1 MNNYLKNFE
10 KYIFYFLIAILAF
23 YILVE
28 VVTLVYFFFTG
39 LFSIESGKLLFFSKE
54 EGEQIIPA
62 FFGIL
67 IALELIDTFKI
78 YLKEN
83 EIKAQ
88 HLIVIGII
96 AVSRKLLVLD
106 FGHGNPI
113 TNFSLAALI
122 VGLASAYFLL
132 KKGEAN

>member
-28 VVTLVYFFFTG
+28 VVTLVYFFFNG
-39 LFSIESGKLLFFSKE
+39 LFSVESGKSLFFSKE

-106 FGHGNPI
+106 FAHGDPM
-113 TNFSLAALI
+113 TNFSIAALI
-122 VGLASAYFLL
+122 AGLALAYFLL
-132 KKGEAN
+132 KKWEKS

>member
-10 KYIFYFLIAILAF
+10 KYIFYFLIAILAI

-39 LFSIESGKLLFFSKE
+39 LFTIESGNVLFFSKD

-78 YLKEN
+78 YLKEH

-88 HLIVIGII
+88 HIIIIGII
-96 AVSRKLLVLD
+96 AVSRKLLVID
-106 FGHGNPI
+106 FAHGEAMANI
-113 TNFSLAALI
+113 SIAALI
-122 VGLASAYFLL
+122 VGLALAYFLL
-132 KKGEAN
+132 KKGAVH

>member
-1 MNNYLKNFE
+1 MHNYLKNFE
-10 KYIFYFLIAILAF
+10 KYIFYFLIAILGV

-28 VVTLVYFFFTG
+28 VVTLVYFFFSG
-39 LFSIESGKLLFFSKE
+39 LFTVESGKSLFFSKD
-54 EGEQIIPA
+54 EGEVIIPA

-106 FGHGNPI
+106 FAHGNPI

>member
-10 KYIFYFLIAILAF
+10 KYIFYFLITILAI

-39 LFSIESGKLLFFSKE
+39 LFTIESGKILFFSKD
-54 EGEQIIPA
+54 EGEKIIPA

-106 FGHGNPI
+106 FAHGNPM
-113 TNFSLAALI
+113 TNISIAALI
-122 VGLASAYFLL
+122 VGLALAYFLL
-132 KKGEAN
+132 KKG